1 MMGFV
6 WRSDTEPWE
15 VGPAEGKRGKP
26 VGERIHNDAFVQGI
40 GCVI

>member
-6 WRSDTEPWE
+6 WRSDMEPWG

-26 VGERIHNDAFVQGI
+26 AGERIQNDAFVQGI